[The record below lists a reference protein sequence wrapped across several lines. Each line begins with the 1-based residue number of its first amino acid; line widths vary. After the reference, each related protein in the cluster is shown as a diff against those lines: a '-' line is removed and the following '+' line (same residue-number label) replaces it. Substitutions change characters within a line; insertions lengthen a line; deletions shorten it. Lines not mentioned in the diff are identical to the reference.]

1 MTIYSKALLL
11 AAAVISLPS
20 TFLIVVGIVN
30 LRPGLLLVWSGMM
43 ILWWSA
49 YFYVRSDRR
58 FSFWGSFLLVNLFW
72 WPLLVQTIRRIAFV
86 MENDGMEGAD
96 GHGSPLAFLIGI
108 VFEQA
113 FFLPLSVALVA
124 GLIVVMQSKARRA
137 TR

>member
-1 MTIYSKALLL
+1 MTIYKKALLL

-20 TFLIVVGIVN
+20 TFLIIIGILN
-30 LRPGLLLVWSGMM
+30 LRPGLLLVWSGML

-49 YFYVRSDRR
+49 YFYVRYDRR

-72 WPLLVQTIRRIAFV
+72 WPLVVQTVRRIAFAL
-86 MENDGMEGAD
+86 ENGGMERAD

-113 FFLPLSVALVA
+113 FFLPLSLALVA
-124 GLIVVMQSKARRA
+124 GIVVVMQWKMPRA